1 MWEWMDTE
9 SIPYIYSLVCS
20 APGADTTGI
29 SRGAAWKIRPGGRSS
44 HGASERERG
53 LQPPSTAVG
62 SLRGGFP
69 ECLTPDSF
77 EKTLMPGR
85 IEGRRRGRQRMRWLD
100 GITDSRDRSLS
111 SGSWWWTGKPGMLQS
126 MGSQGVR
133 HDWVTELNWTEVGH
147 NFSSKEQVSF
157 NFMASVTICSD
168 FGAQENKVCHCYRC
182 FPNNLT
188 WGNGTGCLYGYRS
201 D

>member
-1 MWEWMDTE
+1 MDTE

-77 EKTLMPGR
+77 EKTLVPGR
-85 IEGRRRGRQRMRWLD
+85 IEGRSRGRQRMRWLD
-100 GITDSRDRSLS
+100 GITDSRDTSLS
-111 SGSWWWTGKPGMLQS
+111 KLWELVMDREAWHAAVHG
-126 MGSQGVR
+126 
-133 HDWVTELNWTEVGH
+133 VTESDMTEHLN
-147 NFSSKEQVSF
+147 
-157 NFMASVTICSD
+157 
-168 FGAQENKVCHCYRC
+168 
-182 FPNNLT
+182 
-188 WGNGTGCLYGYRS
+188 
-201 D
+201 